1 MNGMETM
8 ARNVYNLDFKQKVL
22 KEVEESNNTTAV
34 ARKYGVNVKLLYK
47 WKSSF
52 SKVTGIQ
59 LIEPT
64 SQPQNTENYDLQ
76 VILLQMKEIQ
86 QKLDHL
92 SSVGS
97 QDQFM
102 ADIAALTTR
111 MEYCVMDTLMKM
123 QGQFTVMMRNFSQM
137 NNCADGNDMLS
148 HSKSTISNNLSP
160 SKPRPTN
167 NLKT

>member
-1 MNGMETM
+1 M
-8 ARNVYNLDFKQKVL
+8 ARNVYNLDFKKKVL
-22 KEVEESNNTTAV
+22 KEAEESNNTAAV

-64 SQPQNTENYDLQ
+64 SQPHNTENYDLQ

-123 QGQFTVMMRNFSQM
+123 QGQFAVMMRNFSQM
-137 NNCADGNDMLS
+137 NNRADDNDMLS
-148 HSKSTISNNLSP
+148 HSKSNTTNNLPP
-160 SKPRPTN
+160 SMPRPTN
-167 NLKT
+167 NRKR